1 VGKAVVGAGPRLAS
15 SAHNG
20 GQAKKRFVRHY
31 TEGENVV
38 EKSSK
43 TPVTPD
49 QLVNATR
56 VIELT
61 ADTRD
66 DAICELVNTES
77 WPDYGVSAVDLLRA
91 IEEREATAQ
100 TIVSEDLAIPHA
112 SVAWDGDFRVILGRS
127 RKGVRYGAAGDVVN
141 LVVLLVT
148 GKNQAS
154 RHLQVLATLAEL
166 LKSSDFRKS
175 LIAAPNATAILTLL
189 KSRVG
194 LIARSKSA
202 KTKLPQLSLEL
213 TQQAVQLATALNVQA
228 ILVAVDRPS
237 SVPWEALSQWPGK
250 LLLVST
256 ELSDDARPDRP
267 NLHVFEV
274 SHKGLSRIDRAN
286 LGMLLAAS
294 NGLLPDE
301 TDVVC
306 VTGPPGQRL
315 DCIAVIR
322 PADKFHAVFQGNV
335 ERGTARIPP
344 AVILRTL
351 SLAIQLA
358 SEGREGKQI
367 GTMFV
372 IGDTRQVER
381 RARQLVLNPFHGFA
395 RRLRNVLDPGL
406 AETIKEY
413 ASLDGAFIVSADGT
427 MLSAGTYLI
436 PETSSAE
443 LDGGLGARHQAAA
456 SITARTKAM
465 AIIISQST
473 GTVTIFQDGGSVLSL
488 EKASITRW

>member
-1 VGKAVVGAGPRLAS
+1 MAK
-15 SAHNG
+15 
-20 GQAKKRFVRHY
+20 QA
-31 TEGENVV
+31 
-38 EKSSK
+38 
-43 TPVTPD
+43 PITPD
-49 QLVNATR
+49 RLVNATT

-61 ADTRD
+61 SVTRD
-66 DAICELVNTES
+66 DAIRELVDTERWS
-77 WPDYGVSAVDLLRA
+77 DYGIPKDELVKA

-100 TIVSEDLAIPHA
+100 TIVSDDLAIPHA
-112 SVAWDGDFRVILGRS
+112 SVAWDGDYRVILGRS
-127 RKGVRYGAAGDVVN
+127 RKGVQYGVAGDIVN

-154 RHLQVLATLAEL
+154 RHLQVLASLAEIL
-166 LKSSDFRKS
+166 RPSEFRKS
-175 LIAAPNATAILTLL
+175 LIQASGPVAISRLL
-189 KSRVG
+189 RERVG
-194 LIARSKSA
+194 LIARPGIRKV
-202 KTKLPQLSLEL
+202 KLPELSVTLSE
-213 TQQAVQLATALNVQA
+213 QAVQLATALDVQA
-228 ILVAVDRPS
+228 ILLAVDRPS
-237 SVPWEALSQWPGK
+237 SVPWEVLSGWPGK

-256 ELSDDARPDRP
+256 ELADDPRPERP
-267 NLHVFEV
+267 NLHVFAV

-294 NGLLPDE
+294 NGLLAED

-322 PADKFHAVFQGNV
+322 PADKFHAIFHGNV

-344 AVILRTL
+344 AVVLRVL

-372 IGDTRQVER
+372 IGDTAQVR
-381 RARQLVLNPFHGFA
+381 KRARQLVLNPFHGYS

-406 AETIKEY
+406 AETVKEF
-413 ASLDGAFIVSADGT
+413 ASLDGAFIVAVDGT
-427 MLSAGTYLI
+427 LLSAGTYLI
-436 PETSSAE
+436 PETGSDE
-443 LDGGLGARHQAAA
+443 LASGLGARHQAAS

-473 GTVTIFQDGGSVLSL
+473 GKVTIFQDGGSVLSL
-488 EKASITRW
+488 EKASLTRW